1 MRTRHLLGEIG
12 HVVVAPDKFKG
23 SLTAADAASAI
34 SDGLTAVDPSVRIR
48 EFPIADGGDGTVDMV
63 LRQGFTAVT
72 CQVTGPLQSTLSA
85 TYGWK
90 DGTAVIEM
98 ASTAGLSALG
108 SAAPNSTTA
117 RTASTRGVGQ
127 LISDALD
134 RGARKIVLGVGGSAT
149 TDGGA
154 GAVTALGGRILD
166 GDGDSVYP
174 CPSDLGFAHRL
185 DLTGL
190 DPRMADVELVVAC
203 DVDNP
208 LLGSH
213 GASAVYAPQKGA
225 DTHTVRLL
233 DRALTRWADVVAD
246 AVGDDVREVPGVGA
260 AGGIA
265 FGLHA
270 VFGATLVSGIDLL
283 LELTCFE
290 DVLSGASLVIVGEGS
305 LDAQSLRGKGPIGVA
320 ASARR
325 AGVPAVAAVGRSS
338 VTSEQAT
345 AAGLDGVY
353 ALADLEPDPDRSM
366 ADART
371 LLVEVGTRIAREY
384 STTPTAHRMD
394 VR

>member
-1 MRTRHLLGEIG
+1 M
-12 HVVVAPDKFKG
+12 APDKFKG
-23 SLTAADAASAI
+23 SLTAADAASAV
-34 SDGLTAVDPSVRIR
+34 SAGLRTVDSSLRIC

-72 CQVTGPLQSTLSA
+72 CEVTGPLQSTLSA

-90 DGTAVIEM
+90 EGTAVIEM
-98 ASTAGLSALG
+98 ASTAGLSVLG
-108 SAAPNSTTA
+108 SCVPNSTTA

-127 LISDALD
+127 LMSDALD

-154 GAVTALGGRILD
+154 GAVTALGGRVVDAD
-166 GDGDSVYP
+166 GDMVYP
-174 CPSDLGFAHRL
+174 CPSDLVLAHRL

-208 LLGSH
+208 LLGLH

-225 DTHTVRLL
+225 DGPTVRLL
-233 DRALTRWADVVAD
+233 DRALTRWADVVAA
-246 AVGDDVREVPGVGA
+246 AVGRDVREVPGVGA

-283 LELTCFE
+283 LELTGFE
-290 DVLSGASLVIVGEGS
+290 EVLRGASLVVVGEGS

-320 ASARR
+320 ASAHR
-325 AGVPAVAAVGRSS
+325 AGVPVVAAVGRST
-338 VTSEQAT
+338 VTDAQAA
-345 AAGLDGVY
+345 AAGLEAVY
-353 ALADLEPDPDRSM
+353 SLADLEPDPIRSM
-366 ADART
+366 TEAGT
-371 LLVEVGTRIAREY
+371 LLVEVGSQIGREY
-384 STTPTAHRMD
+384 STTSTAHRVH